1 MVTMTQPYIP
11 GFLAF
16 REAPHLE
23 DLVTTQRRERPE
35 LTPSLLVVDGNGL
48 LHPRQAGLACHI
60 GVELQTKVREDF
72 TITEK
77 APSMAPKVIRVG

>member
-35 LTPSLLVVDGNGL
+35 LTPQLLVVDGNGL

-60 GVELQTKVREDF
+60 GRATF
-72 TITEK
+72 TNL
-77 APSMAPKVIRVG
+77 RVDLCLKL

>member
-1 MVTMTQPYIP
+1 MVTMTQPYILS
-11 GFLAF
+11 FLAF

-35 LTPSLLVVDGNGL
+35 LTPQLLVVDGNGL

-60 GVELQTKVREDF
+60 GRAT
-72 TITEK
+72 
-77 APSMAPKVIRVG
+77 

>member
-16 REAPHLE
+16 REAPHLV
-23 DLVTTQRRERPE
+23 DLVATQRRERPE
-35 LTPSLLVVDGNGL
+35 LTPQLLVIDGNGL

-60 GVELQTKVREDF
+60 GRATF
-72 TITEK
+72 TNL
-77 APSMAPKVIRVG
+77 RVDLCLKL